1 MYNLQSSLS
10 IQELSLVSKSIFSFT
25 LECFVRAEPV
35 MNTFECPRVDSI
47 VIFDIF
53 DIVFLSLLKID
64 PDDLP
69 VQLALVKQTQR
80 AEYLHGLGLA
90 HPHDLAHADL
100 DDIKGVVVPVGAR
113 LSILVLTVL
122 PGLGQHSIVEHGV
135 EHVVTQVFLSR
146 LLIFLHILLHWVV
159 FFIRRYLHFGCRVSK
174 DNQMISGGVT
184 WRSRKRL

>member
-1 MYNLQSSLS
+1 
-10 IQELSLVSKSIFSFT
+10 
-25 LECFVRAEPV
+25 
-35 MNTFECPRVDSI
+35 MNGPECPRVEPI

-113 LSILVLTVL
+113 LSVLVLTVL

-159 FFIRRYLHFGCRVSK
+159 FLVCGHLHFGCRVSIH
-174 DNQMISGGVT
+174 N
-184 WRSRKRL
+184 